1 VRALWADRD
10 TTGATSPDHDDRT
23 AERWVDR
30 LFGPGRWSAS
40 GGGRPRGRP
49 RSPPLIATTSGV
61 ASSSRRTT
69 IGAHGPSTSIGDI
82 APQPGSQAA
91 DHETF
96 GDKADSPALTDLV
109 AELIDDMH
117 DLSTGIDRFTQFMVA
132 EPRLYRFLVQSIRSG
147 GTELTQV
154 PLVTALA
161 SHVTAE
167 LRTAFP
173 DADDAAVH
181 IAAYGLLGMVF
192 AAGDAWLQHASF
204 PREQLVDTLTS
215 LYVDGAARLA
225 MPSTTRTSATN
236 TTAVPTR
243 PQLTHRSGCSHR
255 SPDWMAWTM
264 LRRRPPRCSSAPT
277 ARRSTT
283 ADAEDHDVT
292 WMRRS
297 AIRRRSPR
305 HRAGSPRLRP
315 EPSRQR
321 GRTTFGICDE
331 RTHMQHEHASVR
343 RPGSDGG
350 RQPREATVAGWSST
364 TASPTG
370 SSR

>member
-1 VRALWADRD
+1 M
-10 TTGATSPDHDDRT
+10 TGR
-23 AERWVDR
+23 R
-30 LFGPGRWSAS
+30 G
-40 GGGRPRGRP
+40 RGRP
-49 RSPPLIATTSGV
+49 RKSAADRNDQRRRIVESA
-61 ASSSRRTT
+61 RTT
-69 IGAHGPSTSIGDI
+69 IGAHGPSTSICDI
-82 APQPGSQAA
+82 AAA
-91 DHETF
+91 AGVSKPLIYETF
-96 GDKADSPALTDLV
+96 GDKAGLADAIAADLV

-236 TTAVPTR
+236 TTA
-243 PQLTHRSGCSHR
+243 
-255 SPDWMAWTM
+255 SPD
-264 LRRRPPRCSSAPT
+264 
-277 ARRSTT
+277 TT
-283 ADAEDHDVT
+283 ATDT
-292 WMRRS
+292 
-297 AIRRRSPR
+297 
-305 HRAGSPRLRP
+305 
-315 EPSRQR
+315 
-321 GRTTFGICDE
+321 
-331 RTHMQHEHASVR
+331 
-343 RPGSDGG
+343 
-350 RQPREATVAGWSST
+350 
-364 TASPTG
+364 
-370 SSR
+370 